1 MSRATDL
8 ARGHTDAAIQTITEI
23 MGDPFAENKDRL
35 RAAEAILD
43 RGHGKA
49 AQAVIQIPATLQ
61 MQRKLAT
68 LTNDEL
74 LAIVKGSPLP
84 RLALP
89 QPTEPEPIDAEFTL
103 MHSERDRETDY
114 EDQPR
119 FQVDPAHDPLL
130 D

>member
-1 MSRATDL
+1 
-8 ARGHTDAAIQTITEI
+8 

-49 AQAVIQIPATLQ
+49 AQAIIQVPATLQ

-74 LAIVKGSPLP
+74 MAIVKGSPLP

-89 QPTEPEPIDAEFTL
+89 SLPSIEQEPEPIDAEFTL
-103 MHSERDRETDY
+103 MHSEGDRETDY

-119 FQVDPAHDPLL
+119 FQADPAHDPLL